1 LISVLIV
8 DDHEL
13 LRAGL
18 RSRLERED
26 GISVVGEAD
35 SAERAVIV
43 ARAVQPDL
51 ILLDLLLPRKSGDD
65 AIPDLANVA
74 PQARVLVVSSQ
85 AAPSSV
91 RRALS
96 AGAAGYLPKRSSDRE
111 LVAAIRLVADGAG
124 YVEPD
129 LGAQLVVPNG
139 SPALEP
145 LSDRERDILH
155 LLALGYTNQEI
166 GKKLF
171 ISVRTVDTHR
181 AHIMRK
187 LKLETRAELVMFA
200 LANGVIG
207 PERRLRDRPGGR
219 WRSFLAHS
227 RIGRRIHCKRSANS
241 PMSRGQCSLH
251 DPTMDGRIDP
261 MVALRQATSPTCTCS
276 PKLAA

>member
-1 LISVLIV
+1 MIRVLLV

-18 RSRLERED
+18 RSRLEKED
-26 GISVVGEAD
+26 GIVVVGEAD
-35 SAERAVIV
+35 SAERAVLM
-43 ARAVQPDL
+43 ARSLQPDL
-51 ILLDLLLPRKSGDD
+51 ILLDILLPRKSGYD
-65 AIPDLANVA
+65 AIPELKEVA
-74 PQARVLVVSSQ
+74 PDAKVLIVSSQ

-96 AGAAGYLPKRSSDRE
+96 AGAAGYLPKRASDQE
-111 LVAAIRLVADGAG
+111 LVTAIKLVAEGSG

-129 LGAQLVVPNG
+129 LGARLVTPNG

-145 LSDRERDILH
+145 LSERERDIIH

-171 ISVRTVDTHR
+171 ISVRTVDRHR

-187 LKLETRAELVMFA
+187 LHLDTRAELVMFA

-207 PERRLRDRPGGR
+207 PDSG
-219 WRSFLAHS
+219 
-227 RIGRRIHCKRSANS
+227 
-241 PMSRGQCSLH
+241 
-251 DPTMDGRIDP
+251 
-261 MVALRQATSPTCTCS
+261 
-276 PKLAA
+276 

>member
-1 LISVLIV
+1 VIKVLLV

-18 RSRLERED
+18 RSRLERES
-26 GISVVGEAD
+26 GITVVGEAD
-35 SAERAVIV
+35 SAERAVV
-43 ARAVQPDL
+43 MARRLQPDL
-51 ILLDLLLPRKSGDD
+51 ILLDLLLPKKNGYD
-65 AIPDLANVA
+65 AIPELASVA
-74 PQARVLVVSSQ
+74 PRAKILVVSSQ

-111 LVAAIRLVADGAG
+111 LIGAIGLIAGGAG

-129 LGAQLVVPNG
+129 LGAKLVNDNG
-139 SPALEP
+139 SPALQP
-145 LSDRERDILH
+145 LSERERDIIH

-187 LKLETRAELVMFA
+187 LELETRAELVMFA

-207 PERRLRDRPGGR
+207 P
-219 WRSFLAHS
+219 
-227 RIGRRIHCKRSANS
+227 SA
-241 PMSRGQCSLH
+241 G
-251 DPTMDGRIDP
+251 
-261 MVALRQATSPTCTCS
+261 
-276 PKLAA
+276 

>member
-1 LISVLIV
+1 MIRVVIV

-35 SAERAVIV
+35 SAERALIV

-51 ILLDLLLPRKSGDD
+51 ILLDLLLPKKNGYDV
-65 AIPDLANVA
+65 IPELAEVA
-74 PQARVLVVSSQ
+74 PEAKVLVVSSQ

-96 AGAAGYLPKRSSDRE
+96 AGAAGYLPKHSSDGD
-111 LVAAIRLVADGAG
+111 LVAAIRLVASGAG

-145 LSDRERDILH
+145 LSDRERDIMH

-166 GKKLF
+166 GKQLF

-181 AHIMRK
+181 AHVMRK
-187 LKLETRAELVMFA
+187 LQLDTRAELVMFA

-207 PERRLRDRPGGR
+207 PSTG
-219 WRSFLAHS
+219 
-227 RIGRRIHCKRSANS
+227 
-241 PMSRGQCSLH
+241 
-251 DPTMDGRIDP
+251 
-261 MVALRQATSPTCTCS
+261 
-276 PKLAA
+276 